1 MATLPEDFVREIN
14 CFDGLAEALATT
26 KPSVSVRLNPAKPSD
41 AFDGCR
47 QVAWYNR
54 GRYLDSRPRFTLDPA
69 LHQGAYYVQDAS
81 SMFLAHAVSR
91 LGLQRPVAW
100 LDACAA
106 PGGKST
112 LALDCLPEGSLVVA
126 NEAVPV
132 RAAVLRENIIKWGN
146 PNAIVTRG
154 DAVCFGELG
163 PTFDVIA
170 ADVPCSGE
178 GMMRKE
184 PEAVAQWSRGLV
196 AECSARQQRLTE
208 ALWQALKPGGYM
220 IYSTCTF
227 NRDENEE
234 IVSRL
239 VSRYGAEPVDL
250 SPDPAWGIIGGVE
263 TDIPC
268 YHLLPGRVEGEGQF
282 MAVLRKP
289 SDTSSPSERSGRRH
303 KPTPRQAKADPRAAE
318 WLSDSALASMT
329 HTVDG
334 DRINAFTTQ
343 WLPLLERLSDRKM
356 PDIIHHGTPVASVK
370 GRDLVPSHALAMA
383 TGIVSDSAF
392 SRVETDVDTALQY
405 LRGEAVSVDAP
416 RGHVMLTYGGLPLG
430 FVKNLGNRANN
441 MYPRDWR
448 IRHM

>member
-14 CFDGLAEALATT
+14 CFDGLAETLATT

-54 GRYLDSRPRFTLDPA
+54 GRYLDNRPRFTLDPA

-81 SMFLAHAVSR
+81 SMFLAHAISR

-184 PEAVAQWSRGLV
+184 PEAIAQWSRGLV

-208 ALWQALKPGGYM
+208 VLWQALKPGGYM

-250 SPDPAWGIIGGVE
+250 SPDPSWGIIGGVE

-289 SDTSSPSERSGRRH
+289 SDTSSPVERSGRRH
-303 KPTPRQAKADPRAAE
+303 KPAPRQAKTDPRAAE
-318 WLSDSALASMT
+318 WLSESARSSMT
-329 HTVDG
+329 LTADG
-334 DRINAFTTQ
+334 DRINAFATR
-343 WLPLLERLSDRKM
+343 WLPLLERLSDKKL

-370 GRDLVPSHALAMA
+370 GRDLVPSHALAMVS
-383 TGIVSDSAF
+383 GIISDNAF
-392 SRVETDVDTALQY
+392 SRVETDLETALQY

-448 IRHM
+448 IRHL

>member
-1 MATLPEDFVREIN
+1 MATLPEDFVREIS

-26 KPSVSVRLNPAKPSD
+26 QPSVSVRLNPAKPSD

-91 LGLQRPVAW
+91 LGLQGPVAW

-184 PEAVAQWSRGLV
+184 PEAIAQWSRGLV
-196 AECSARQQRLTE
+196 AECSARQQRLTD

-239 VSRYGAEPVDL
+239 ASRYGAEPVDL
-250 SPDPAWGIIGGVE
+250 SPDTSWGIIGGVK

-289 SDTSSPSERSGRRH
+289 GDTSSSAEHSWYRH
-303 KPTPRQAKADPRAAE
+303 KPALRPSKTDTRAAE
-318 WLSDSALASMT
+318 WLNESARPGMT
-329 HTVDG
+329 LIAEG
-334 DRINAFTTQ
+334 DRINAFATQ
-343 WLPLLERLSDRKM
+343 WLPLLERLSGKKL

-383 TGIVSDSAF
+383 SDVFYDSAF
-392 SRVETDVDTALQY
+392 SRVETDLETALQY

-448 IRHM
+448 IRHL